1 MFPRWNSNYL
11 SFSAGSNDHF
21 PTTLVA
27 RGIQTLARKSSTSD
41 DRSSFLP
48 ARFFLNTRRTWK
60 LYLSRIC
67 SRACGKSQRGISSSG
82 EERRGES
89 CSRIFITGHEQ
100 RRDKSKNSSPRDE
113 LGAAGGVGSV
123 FVTTRKER
131 DKNGW
136 EGEED
141 RGREEEGVEGR
152 RTLRAVMNTGRKEA
166 GPHLHSWMYDAGL
179 LLIISTP
186 YRLWLWTS
194 YCWWPTIRFAI
205 GIHLWIPNKRWIYS
219 YMTRLASIRYCY

>member
-1 MFPRWNSNYL
+1 MI
-11 SFSAGSNDHF
+11 D
-21 PTTLVA
+21 
-27 RGIQTLARKSSTSD
+27 
-41 DRSSFLP
+41 LP
-48 ARFFLNTRRTWK
+48 FYRRDSLNTRRTWK

-100 RRDKSKNSSPRDE
+100 RCDKSKNSSPRDE